1 MKIKAVIEKAE
12 DGRFSIFTDNKIG
25 ANRPGGFGDTVEEA
39 KEDFLESVEESC
51 KDAVSDGFSV
61 SLPVRIEYH
70 YDLPSFFNHFD
81 YLNVS
86 RFARFAGINESQM
99 RLYKTG
105 RAYPCEKTTQ
115 KILHATLAIAGEL
128 SQVHL

>member
-1 MKIKAVIEKAE
+1 MKIKAVIEKGK
-12 DGRFSIFTDNKIG
+12 DGRYSIFTDNKIG
-25 ANRPGGFGDTVEEA
+25 LNRPGGFGDTVDEA

-51 KDAVSDGFSV
+51 KDASEDDIAL
-61 SLPVRIEYH
+61 SLPIRIEYH
-70 YDLPSFFNHFD
+70 YDLPSFSNHVD

-105 RAYPCEKTTQ
+105 RAYPCEKTTK
-115 KILHATLAIAGEL
+115 KILLATQTIAGEL
-128 SQVHL
+128 SRVHL